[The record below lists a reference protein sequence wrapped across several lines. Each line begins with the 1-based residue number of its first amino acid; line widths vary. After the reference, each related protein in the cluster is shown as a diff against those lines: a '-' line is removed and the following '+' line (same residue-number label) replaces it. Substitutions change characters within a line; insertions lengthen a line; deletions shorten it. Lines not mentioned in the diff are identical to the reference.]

1 MNNSTEY
8 NEQQFKMGI
17 FNSFIEMQI
26 NNHYSFHINNY
37 FLQFLTIAIVHRRA
51 LASGQSQA
59 YKAGEHLATRSLL
72 KHNSMW

>member
-1 MNNSTEY
+1 MGSLLLLDFLNKSKSYICSRKMNNSTEY

-37 FLQFLTIAIVHRRA
+37 FLQFLTILHKVH
-51 LASGQSQA
+51 
-59 YKAGEHLATRSLL
+59 KEW
-72 KHNSMW
+72 N